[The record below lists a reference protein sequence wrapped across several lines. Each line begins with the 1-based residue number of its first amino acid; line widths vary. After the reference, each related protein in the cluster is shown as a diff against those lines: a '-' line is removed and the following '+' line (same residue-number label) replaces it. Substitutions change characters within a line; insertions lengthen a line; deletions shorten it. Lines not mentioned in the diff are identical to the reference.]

1 MAYATLVKELRRL
14 AKLNVTDERAA
25 HIAGSEDYAYRL
37 CAKHRLPF
45 DPVLIGVL
53 AHDLFRDWPV
63 ERLRSVAKRSGMDAN
78 PYLERAPILYHGII
92 AGLFLER
99 WRGELRSRPEIVE
112 AVTHHSTGYPFR
124 SYIGKILF
132 IADSLE
138 ETRDY
143 PGVWELRQIADRDYE
158 KGYIAVL
165 EHKIAYFL
173 EKKYLL
179 LPETV
184 AAWNAAVTGEVWKV

>member
-1 MAYATLVKELRRL
+1 M
-14 AKLNVTDERAA
+14 
-25 HIAGSEDYAYRL
+25 
-37 CAKHRLPF
+37 
-45 DPVLIGVL
+45 
-53 AHDLFRDWPV
+53 
-63 ERLRSVAKRSGMDAN
+63 
-78 PYLERAPILYHGII
+78 
-92 AGLFLER
+92 
-99 WRGELRSRPEIVE
+99 
-112 AVTHHSTGYPFR
+112 
-124 SYIGKILF
+124 F
-132 IADSLE
+132 IADALE

>member
-1 MAYATLVKELRRL
+1 LAYATLVKELRRL
-14 AKLNVTDERAA
+14 AKLNVSDARTA
-25 HIAGSEDYAYRL
+25 HIAGSEDFAYRL

-92 AGLFLER
+92 AGLFLKR
-99 WRGELRSRPEIVE
+99 WRGNLGFLSDIVE
-112 AVTHHSTGYPFR
+112 AVTYHTTGYPFR
-124 SYIGKILF
+124 CYIGKILF
-132 IADSLE
+132 LADSLE

-143 PGVWELRQIADRDYE
+143 PGVKRLRKLAERDYE
-158 KGYIAVL
+158 NGFNEVL
-165 EHKIAYFL
+165 EHKIGYYVR
-173 EKKYLL
+173 KKYLL

-184 AAWNAAVTGEVWKV
+184 AAWNSAVTGEVWKV